1 VATAAFVAYL
11 QSDADRRHAWQATKM
26 TEKPISPFLK
36 QALELGPTIVFFVV
50 YMWIRDDQFVLAGTT
65 YSGFIIAAV
74 VFVPILLIAMGAL
87 WYLTGKLSRMQIF
100 TAFMVIF
107 FGGLT
112 AWFNDERFFKM
123 KTTIVYGSMA
133 AILTFGLWRRQTY
146 LQWVMGE
153 VLPMREAGW
162 VILTKRLAFG
172 FAVLAV
178 LNEVI
183 WRTQSNDTWVA
194 IETFGFPIALAI
206 FLFAQIYAL
215 QPHIIEDELKKK

>member
-1 VATAAFVAYL
+1 
-11 QSDADRRHAWQATKM
+11 M
-26 TEKPISPFLK
+26 TQKTINPVLK
-36 QALELGPTIVFFVV
+36 QVLELGPTVAFFAL
-50 YMWIRDDQFVLAGTT
+50 YMWIRDDQFVVAGTT
-65 YSGFIIAAV
+65 YSGFIVAAV
-74 VFVPILLIAMGAL
+74 VFVPILLVAMGAL
-87 WYLTGKLSRMQIF
+87 WVLTGKLSRMQIF

-133 AILTFGLWRRQTY
+133 AILAFGLWRGQTY

-162 VILTKRLAFG
+162 VILTKRLALG
-172 FAVLAV
+172 FAVLAIA
-178 LNEVI
+178 NEVI
-183 WRTQSNDTWVA
+183 WRNMSNDAWVA
-194 IETFGFPIALAI
+194 IETFGFPVALLI